1 MLDVASSLS
10 EEEQLE
16 VGVSN
21 ISLSEQPH
29 NLSEQEEEQ
38 PVVEEA
44 MGVIEEQPKLAVD
57 EEDEEEEEEKVAQ
70 EDEAVVEPPQPPS
83 KDIFNL
89 FSLAFI
95 CKSKDLS
102 ERRIRLEFGLVAEVC
117 RVRGQPGKV
126 DATVI
131 VSFETVEDCMKCLK
145 DKALITKY
153 PSLAPAPDVRIV
165 ADRDGYFSIEFTNA
179 GMSGVREITNEFSAR
194 RDCQGAAGW
203 RKERGEA
210 RHRLLRGSRQ
220 CDGSADALCQLQRLP
235 WNHIHPRV

>member
-29 NLSEQEEEQ
+29 NLSEQEQVEEQ

-44 MGVIEEQPKLAVD
+44 MAVIEEQPKLVVD
-57 EEDEEEEEEKVAQ
+57 EKEEEEKVAQ

-102 ERRIRLEFGLVAEVC
+102 ERRIRLEFGLVAEVY
-117 RVRGQPGKV
+117 
-126 DATVI
+126 
-131 VSFETVEDCMKCLK
+131 S
-145 DKALITKY
+145 
-153 PSLAPAPDVRIV
+153 
-165 ADRDGYFSIEFTNA
+165 
-179 GMSGVREITNEFSAR
+179 
-194 RDCQGAAGW
+194 
-203 RKERGEA
+203 
-210 RHRLLRGSRQ
+210 
-220 CDGSADALCQLQRLP
+220 LQRINPIKQCFLSRCVALED
-235 WNHIHPRV
+235 NRERLMQL